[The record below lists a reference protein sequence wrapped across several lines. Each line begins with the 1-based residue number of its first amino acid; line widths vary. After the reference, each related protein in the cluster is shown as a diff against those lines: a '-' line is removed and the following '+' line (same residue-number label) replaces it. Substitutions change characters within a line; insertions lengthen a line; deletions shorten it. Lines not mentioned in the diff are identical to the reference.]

1 MGVDFLSSDY
11 INDEALSL
19 INTYGTRDP
28 FEIARQL
35 GIKIYLR
42 NDFKRL
48 KGMYMVI
55 LRNRCIFI
63 NNNLCREA
71 QRILCAHELGHDI
84 LHRELAKSKA
94 LQEFVL
100 YDMKS
105 RPEYEANAFASE
117 LLLPDEEVCQYLIDG
132 YDVVQIAGIM
142 NTDINL
148 LLIKMAQLN
157 KRGHN
162 FKTPYMPSGDF
173 IGKI

>member
-1 MGVDFLSSDY
+1 MSSDY
-11 INDEALSL
+11 INDRALNL
-19 INTYGTRDP
+19 INTYDTRDP
-28 FEIARQL
+28 FEIAKQL

-42 NDFKRL
+42 NDFNSV

-63 NNNLCREA
+63 NNNLCHHT

-100 YDMKS
+100 YDMKN
-105 RPEYEANAFASE
+105 RPEYEANVFASE
-117 LLLPDEEVCQYLIDG
+117 LLLPDEEVYQYVLDG
-132 YDVVQIAGIM
+132 YDIVQIASIM

-157 KRGHN
+157 KRGYN

-173 IGKI
+173 LGKI